1 MSTKLKI
8 LSKKLVKIKGVK
20 TNVNKCQK
28 FMNFGN
34 FYLPTSGMRIVGLAG
49 SLLDGIED
57 CGVSLGRNEAFN
69 IRVVGQ
75 EGVEG
80 LEAGSGGQITKRH
93 F

>member
-1 MSTKLKI
+1 MSTKFCQKI
-8 LSKKLVKIKGVK
+8 LKIKGVK
-20 TNVNKCQK
+20 KVCQQNK
-28 FMNFGN
+28 NSRIY
-34 FYLPTSGMRIVGLAG
+34 YLPTSGMRVVGLAG
-49 SLLDGIED
+49 TLLDGIED